1 MKKEIIIVV
10 IIVILIFAGHI
21 LTQNYTK
28 VFFDD
33 IMSDVNISIG
43 TRSEMKGNFIKWTR
57 QI

>member
-33 IMSDVNISIG
+33 IMSVLIY
-43 TRSEMKGNFIKWTR
+43 RSEQDRK
-57 QI
+57 